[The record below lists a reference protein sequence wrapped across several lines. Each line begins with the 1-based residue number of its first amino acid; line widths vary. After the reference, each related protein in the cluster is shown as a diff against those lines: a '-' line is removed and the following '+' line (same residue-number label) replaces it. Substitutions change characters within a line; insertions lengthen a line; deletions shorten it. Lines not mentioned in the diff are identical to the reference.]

1 MSVERRSVIQTS
13 IYVCGKRLGY
23 SNLDIC
29 LWKEGRLFRPRYMSV
44 ERRSVIQTSIYV
56 CGKKVGYSNLDICL
70 WKEGRVFKPRYMSVE
85 IRSRLHACPRR
96 SQSYGNSLHE
106 FRSGKFFLTIIIKI
120 VWNRFFLAYHSMFYI
135 WKQFARLKRDK
146 HFQPA

>member
-1 MSVERRSVIQTS
+1 MSEVNTFSKSFTIFNHIPTALMKKIAMLWTHRLLKPRYMYVERRSFIQTS

-29 LWKEGRLFRPRYMSV
+29 LWKEGRLFKPQYMSV
-44 ERRSVIQTSIYV
+44 EGS
-56 CGKKVGYSNLDICL
+56 L
-70 WKEGRVFKPRYMSVE
+70 W
-85 IRSRLHACPRR
+85 LHAGPRH